1 MSAYKNLFGS
11 LTNFAGNVVD
21 KAKAGGKAVF
31 KSSDSSVIKT
41 TSQTVGNAAQAVSGG
56 RSIAKQSVSKFAKG
70 VGSTANVGGKAFG
83 VTGILGGVS
92 LAGAKIYDYVG
103 DKWAVTTAQR
113 EYENQIKLAG
123 QEADVTKEAQDN
135 QIEYMLK
142 LNDMR
147 MNGQNSAGMGASGGA
162 GFGDDLF
169 PIGSE
174 VAGDQGSGNIMWY
187 ALLGLA
193 VIGSGTY
200 IYSKSRGKK

>member
-1 MSAYKNLFGS
+1 MGAAKNIFGV
-11 LTNFAGNVVD
+11 FGKIAD
-21 KAKAGGKAVF
+21 KAKDVVKPIF
-31 KSSDSSVIKT
+31 KSADSRVIKT
-41 TSQTVGNAAQAVSGG
+41 TSQTVGNTAQAVSGG
-56 RSIAKQSVSKFAKG
+56 RSIAKQSVGIFAKG
-70 VGSTANVGGKAFG
+70 VGSTAKIGGKAFG

-103 DKWAVTTAQR
+103 DTWAVTTAQR

-169 PIGSE
+169 PIGSK
-174 VAGDQGSGNIMWY
+174 VASAQGSGNVMWY
-187 ALLGLA
+187 ALLGIA
-193 VIGSGTY
+193 AIGGTAY
-200 IYSKSRGKK
+200 IYKNYKGGKK